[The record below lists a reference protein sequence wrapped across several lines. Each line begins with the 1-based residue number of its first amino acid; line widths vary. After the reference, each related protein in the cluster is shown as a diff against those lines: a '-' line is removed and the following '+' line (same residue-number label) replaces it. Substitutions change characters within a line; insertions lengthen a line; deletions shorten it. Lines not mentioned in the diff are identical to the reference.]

1 MRNSTYKRVE
11 ALYQTYKGYIS
22 TRELL
27 AEGFSNR
34 QIAVLIEEQYLEKV
48 CYGHYWLLQ
57 SGCTKPADYK
67 CIEASLSNP
76 RAAIAM
82 ESACYYQGMLKE
94 EPPFLAVAT
103 ERTDRSAMK
112 MDFPVKRHYFSSP
125 KFQIGMQEVR
135 TEFGSYHI
143 YDVERSFCDIMR
155 LGRRNSGDKFAKEI
169 LHSLKTDG
177 KRYGKLLQYAEMFR
191 LKL

>member
-1 MRNSTYKRVE
+1 MRNSTYHRLE
-11 ALYQTYKGYIS
+11 GLYQTYKGYIS

-27 AEGFSNR
+27 DEGFSNR
-34 QIAVLIEEQYLEKV
+34 QIAVLAEENYLEKV

-57 SGCTKPADYK
+57 CGRVKPEDYK

-76 RAAIAM
+76 RTVIAM
-82 ESACYYQGMLKE
+82 ESACFYQGLVKE

-112 MDFPVKRHYFSSP
+112 MNFPVKRHYFSSP
-125 KFQIGMQEVR
+125 KFQLGMQEVQ
-135 TEFGSYHI
+135 TEFGSYRI
-143 YDVERSFCDIMR
+143 YDVERSFCDIVR
-155 LGRRNSGDKFAKEI
+155 LGGKNSEEGLVAEVF
-169 LHSLKTDG
+169 HSLKANG
-177 KRYGKLLQYAEMFR
+177 QQYERMLKYAEMFR